1 MLEKWVGRHG
11 VSIIGMVATAGKGS
25 PLAMEIHGSTAGKTC
40 GILAGMS
47 VQIHTN
53 KEGKAT
59 VVQLQGKVDATS
71 APSVEQALVGVIEQ
85 GEKRLVIDCAGLDFI
100 KYGFDEQGV
109 HPIHITFRVVVDNVE
124 MEFEDRGREFNP
136 LEVEDP
142 DLVSAIENRQL
153 GGLGIHLVKKMV
165 DAAEYRRVGDK
176 NILLLRKSKSAPTP
190 TS

>member
-1 MLEKWVGRHG
+1 MKHPEVKVTVKNRIEDLLRVNSIFESFATQHDIGGRLRYHLL
-11 VSIIGMVATAGKGS
+11 VSIE
-25 PLAMEIHGSTAGKTC
+25 EI
-40 GILAGMS
+40 L
-47 VQIHTN
+47 TN
-53 KEGKAT
+53 
-59 VVQLQGKVDATS
+59 
-71 APSVEQALVGVIEQ
+71 I
-85 GEKRLVIDCAGLDFI
+85 I